1 MASFGIFL
9 AIAVAVFTI
18 YHREH
23 KVIKSSGREL
33 SLMIWIG
40 VMINHFNTFLIFFSD
55 PGPNV
60 CSLLR
65 WVGCGVAKDMKTS
78 PLRVRPYTRVRFC
91 MICIQHKLQLLV
103 NTYLKK
109 LGENYIANHLV
120 QEIVLGIVQRFIY
133 IFARVDGP

>member
-1 MASFGIFL
+1 
-9 AIAVAVFTI
+9 
-18 YHREH
+18 
-23 KVIKSSGREL
+23 
-33 SLMIWIG
+33 
-40 VMINHFNTFLIFFSD
+40 
-55 PGPNV
+55 
-60 CSLLR
+60 
-65 WVGCGVAKDMKTS
+65 
-78 PLRVRPYTRVRFC
+78 